1 MSMLLAQGLE
11 KRFHIDQGGWRK
23 SPVLVHA
30 VSDVSLTV
38 ERGEV
43 MTIVGESGCGKSTV
57 ARMLVGLVEPTKGS
71 IAVDGNVLAVER
83 TRRDRRLI
91 QFVAQNPWSAFNRRR
106 TLGHS
111 LDQPL
116 AVNKVVSDRRA
127 RRARIV
133 ETVERVGLSSA
144 HLASRPGDVSG
155 GELARAALAR
165 ALLLSPKVLVL
176 DEPTAS
182 LDASVKA
189 TVIDLLRE
197 LRAELDLSIVLIT
210 HEIDVARM
218 IADRAAVMY
227 LGRIVETG
235 AAELV
240 LRRPSHPY
248 TRMLLDSVPD
258 PDPDRREVVAVK
270 GEVPSMPGVG
280 HGCGYR
286 PRCPLA
292 SDECAEIRPTL
303 EPHADVMVACH
314 RTLDVG
320 MPLLMPG
327 SLPPDAGRPSVNH
340 DGGLPVPVAPPAA
353 LPQPNPRGVSGQDPS
368 GDVGSQATGDPNM
381 LDSNEVEVR

>member
-1 MSMLLAQGLE
+1 MSMLVAEGLE
-11 KRFHIDQGGWRK
+11 KHFRIDHGGWQK
-23 SPVLVHA
+23 SSVLVRA
-30 VSDVSLTV
+30 VSEVSFAV

-57 ARMLVGLVEPTKGS
+57 ARMLVGLVEPTRGT
-71 IAVDGNVLAVER
+71 IAVDGVELRPER
-83 TRRDRRLI
+83 TARDRRLI
-91 QFVAQNPWSAFNRRR
+91 QLVAQNPWSAFNRRR

-111 LDQPL
+111 LAQPL
-116 AVNKVVSDRRA
+116 LVNKVETDRRQ
-127 RRARIV
+127 RRARI
-133 ETVERVGLSSA
+133 EEMVERVGLSAA
-144 HLASRPGDVSG
+144 HLASRPSDVSG

-197 LRAELDLSIVLIT
+197 LRADLDLSIVLIT

-227 LGRIVETG
+227 LGRLVESG

-258 PDPDRREVVAVK
+258 PDPDHRELAAAK
-270 GEVPSMPGVG
+270 GEVPSSAAAP
-280 HGCGYR
+280 HGCAYH
-286 PRCPLA
+286 PRCHLA
-292 SDECAEIRPTL
+292 SDECGQERPEL
-303 EPHADVMVACH
+303 LQHAGVEVACH
-314 RTLDVG
+314 RILDVG

-327 SLPPDAGRPSVNH
+327 SLPEDRPE
-340 DGGLPVPVAPPAA
+340 PAVAPDPPADCA
-353 LPQPNPRGVSGQDPS
+353 RDTPTVDLPHPQA
-368 GDVGSQATGDPNM
+368 DVTDR
-381 LDSNEVEVR
+381 LEVR